1 MEGADAGPKYEL
13 IGTASQPAPKDRSSF
28 EFRALGSGLQ
38 DMPGILRA
46 SEDAGAEWLIV
57 ELDRPPVGQTAEEA
71 VSISRM
77 YLMTQNY

>member
-1 MEGADAGPKYEL
+1 
-13 IGTASQPAPKDRSSF
+13 
-28 EFRALGSGLQ
+28 
-38 DMPGILRA
+38 MPGILRA